1 MDTTTAFSLGLSGL
15 GTSVIV
21 IIGWII
27 AKGIRSRCVAGGNV
41 YSIDIHKATPADDNS
56 APQTTRDSVVV
67 HVHTPAVTTVDEH
80 VQPALHPI
88 VIPPTHSKIPKR
100 SIEHIKK
107 VPTIV

>member
-1 MDTTTAFSLGLSGL
+1 MDTTTAFGLGLSGL

-21 IIGWII
+21 VIAWII
-27 AKGIRSRCVAGGNV
+27 AKGIRSRCVAGGYV
-41 YSIDIHKATPADDNS
+41 YSIDIHKATPADDIS
-56 APQTTRDSVVV
+56 APSTRDSVVV

-88 VIPPTHSKIPKR
+88 VIPSTHSKIPKR

>member
-41 YSIDIHKATPADDNS
+41 YSIDIHKATPADDN
-56 APQTTRDSVVV
+56 APQSTRDSVIV

-88 VIPPTHSKIPKR
+88 VIPSSKIPKR

-107 VPTIV
+107 IPTIV